1 MKTYRTGSAKR
12 TLVAAAGA
20 VMVFVGLVLLT
31 LSSLDGGSTA
41 SAETTREARKG
52 IVERIVEKPR
62 PDAPENKTL
71 KLTVPDMKR
80 VNGVP
85 VRDAAENGEERALHD
100 GTLHVRGTG
109 FPWHEE
115 ANVYIAGHRLGY
127 PGTQSH
133 RVFWDLD
140 ELKKGDRIFLT
151 DADGKRYTYRVFRK
165 FVVDPTDVHVLRPVA
180 GKNVVSLQTCT
191 LPDYERR
198 LIVQGEL
205 ESID

>member
-20 VMVFVGLVLLT
+20 VMVFVGLALLT

-41 SAETTREARKG
+41 SAETTGDARRG
-52 IVERIVEKPR
+52 MVERIVEKPR

-80 VNGVP
+80 VENVP
-85 VRDAAENGEERALHD
+85 VRDAAENGEEKALHD
-100 GTLHVRGTG
+100 GALHVRGTG
-109 FPWHEE
+109 FPWQAE
-115 ANVYIAGHRLGY
+115 ANVYIAGHRLGF
-127 PGTQSH
+127 PGTKSH
-133 RVFWDLD
+133 RVFWDLNRL
-140 ELKKGDRIFLT
+140 EKGDRIFLT
-151 DADGKRYTYRVFRK
+151 DADGTRYTYKVSRK
-165 FVVDPTDVHVLRPVA
+165 FVVDPTDVHVIRPVA

-191 LPDYERR
+191 LPDYARR

-205 ESID
+205 TSVD

>member
-41 SAETTREARKG
+41 SAETTGDARKG
-52 IVERIVEKPR
+52 VVERIVERPR
-62 PDAPENKTL
+62 PEAPESKTL

-80 VNGVP
+80 VKGVP
-85 VRDAAENGEERALHD
+85 VRDASENGEEKALHD

-109 FPWHEE
+109 FPWQEE
-115 ANVYIAGHRLGY
+115 ANVYIAGHRLGF
-127 PGTQSH
+127 PGTRSH

-140 ELKKGDRIFLT
+140 HLKKGDEILLT
-151 DADGKRYTYRVFRK
+151 DANGTRYTYRVFKK
-165 FVVDPTDVHVLRPVA
+165 FVVDPSDVHVTRPVA

-191 LPDYERR
+191 LPDYARR

-205 ESID
+205 VSVD